1 MKLEL
6 EQREDMLANDE
17 KLKTD
22 WVDKLWKEFTRR
34 RNSIK
39 KEIFDLLYS
48 SRHFNFSHHDKY
60 LHYAVS
66 EDKVKP
72 WNKLYYDSTSTY
84 LLIFHKIPELLKQR
98 NITRYTADK
107 ISKILQWM
115 VYCDDILSKR
125 EIQSNPLATKTTEE
139 LLNWKRLT
147 WVQLEIPF
155 DFDEEEKPWDK
166 VQEDQ
171 TKRNFLSDE
180 QMNDLYKND
189 DENENWWN
197 RI

>member
-17 KLKTD
+17 KLKAD

-48 SRHFNFSHHDKY
+48 SRHLNFSHHDKY

-72 WNKLYYDSTSTY
+72 WNKLYYDSTATY
-84 LLIFHKIPELLKQR
+84 LLIFHKVPELLKQR
-98 NITRYTADK
+98 NITRYTAEFPVVLTDIRKSIVEIYNYLDSIKNEIK
-107 ISKILQWM
+107 IEGIDNRWKI
-115 VYCDDILSKR
+115 
-125 EIQSNPLATKTTEE
+125 
-139 LLNWKRLT
+139 
-147 WVQLEIPF
+147 
-155 DFDEEEKPWDK
+155 
-166 VQEDQ
+166 
-171 TKRNFLSDE
+171 
-180 QMNDLYKND
+180 
-189 DENENWWN
+189 
-197 RI
+197 